1 MKIAAAY
8 IRVST
13 EEQTELSP
21 DSQIKLIREYA
32 KQHDMTIPDEFIF
45 RDDGISGRTTAKRPG
60 FNKMIGT
67 AKQKPRP
74 FELILLWKF
83 SRFARNRE
91 DSIVY
96 KSMLKKL
103 GIDVVSISEP
113 VGDDKM
119 SVILEAMLEAMDE
132 YYSINLSEEVKRG
145 MLESVSR
152 GHCVSPAPYGY
163 VKKDRML
170 HIIPEQA
177 EIVKRIYYDFLSG
190 KDRLTITRELNAE
203 GCRTKQ
209 GNLFDKRTIDYILN
223 NPVYKGYMRFT
234 PGYKCSGI
242 GWKKY
247 KDKMI
252 IYKGEH
258 EPIIPPDIWD
268 KVNERYRQLTA
279 DYKAKIP
286 DAARKH
292 ELMLRGLL
300 KCSDCGSTLV
310 YTQYGYQCGFYTRGK
325 CKHSHYVRENKINEA
340 VINALRTLDVG
351 KCEISPPARSEY
363 TAPDNTDK
371 LIAAE
376 KNKLRRIT
384 EAYQAGIDTLDEYK
398 ANKAK
403 ISAELDRLQSIKKA
417 PQPKIIDYEA
427 KRIDFLKIFDCGDY
441 TPKQLNTAL
450 REFIHE
456 IVYDKQREHITIY
469 LSSQL
474 SVTAT

>member
-132 YYSINLSEEVKRG
+132 YYSMNLSEEVKRG

-152 GHCVSPAPYGY
+152 GHCVSSAPYGY

-177 EIVKRIYYDFLSG
+177 EIVKRIYYDFLSN

-203 GCRTKQ
+203 GYRTKR
-209 GNLFDKRTIDYILN
+209 GKLFDKRTIDYILN
-223 NPVYKGYMRFT
+223 NPIYKGYMRFS
-234 PGYKCSGI
+234 PEYKVSGS
-242 GWKKY
+242 GWKRN
-247 KDKMI
+247 KDKI
-252 IYKGEH
+252 VTYKGEH
-258 EPIIPPDIWD
+258 EPIIPEDIWD
-268 KVNERYRQLTA
+268 KVNERYSQLTEK
-279 DYKAKIP
+279 YKSRIP
-286 DAARKH
+286 ETARKH

-300 KCSDCGSTLV
+300 TCSDCGSTMV
-310 YTQYGYQCGFYTRGK
+310 YTQYGYQCGFYTRGR
-325 CKHSHYVRENKINEA
+325 CTHSHYVREHIINET

-351 KCEISPPARSEY
+351 KCEIAPPQTPTY
-363 TAPDNTDK
+363 TAHDNTDK

-384 EAYQAGIDTLDEYK
+384 EAYQAGIDTLEEYK

-403 ISAELDRLQSIKKA
+403 ISAELDRLQSVKKA
-417 PQPKIIDYEA
+417 PQPKTIDYEA
-427 KRIDFLKIFDCGDY
+427 KRIEFLNIFDSGNF
-441 TPKQLNTAL
+441 TPKKLNAFL
-450 REFIHE
+450 RAFIRE

-469 LSSQL
+469 LSP
-474 SVTAT
+474 